1 MQQEWEEK
9 GAQDDMSGK
18 NDTDY
23 WCHEGVSNKDCGWL
37 IAVLLRV
44 KANGWYPP
52 VSIALV
58 QLLMEKVQ
66 CPLSTNC
73 SRQSPIGIGR
83 KSLHSYTTK
92 LAAGGR
98 EGGREGGRGK
108 KGESVPILCFPMVNL
123 PFSLWLFLALPLV
136 FSPCFW
142 SEISNLYAL
151 Y

>member
-1 MQQEWEEK
+1 M
-9 GAQDDMSGK
+9 
-18 NDTDY
+18 
-23 WCHEGVSNKDCGWL
+23 
-37 IAVLLRV
+37 

-52 VSIALV
+52 VSVALV

-92 LAAGGR
+92 LTAGGR
-98 EGGREGGRGK
+98 EGGREGESGGGREGGRER
-108 KGESVPILCFPMVNL
+108 KGGWAEVRGVPIWCFPMVNL

-136 FSPCFW
+136 FSPCF
-142 SEISNLYAL
+142 
-151 Y
+151 

>member
-1 MQQEWEEK
+1 M
-9 GAQDDMSGK
+9 
-18 NDTDY
+18 
-23 WCHEGVSNKDCGWL
+23 SNKDCGWL

-52 VSIALV
+52 VSVALV

-92 LAAGGR
+92 LTAGGR
-98 EGGREGGRGK
+98 EGGREGERGGGREGGRER
-108 KGESVPILCFPMVNL
+108 KGGWEGGRQGEEGRMGGSERSTNI
-123 PFSLWLFLALPLV
+123 V
-136 FSPCFW
+136 FSNGQLTVQFVVVSCSSAGFF
-142 SEISNLYAL
+142 SVFLK
-151 Y
+151 